1 MGSQRVS
8 DREHTASAEPDGA
21 DAHTP
26 EGVGPAG
33 SAAVVAEMRTTRQRR
48 RLGDTQWGELAYRV
62 YTTGFFVFVV
72 VIMVSG
78 AIGDRPASQSA
89 IERAGEVG
97 PAWAGLLLGVV
108 LLAATR
114 SGSRGGPLALEE
126 ADVSHLLLSPADRS
140 RTLRRPVAGILGYGV
155 FTGLVVLALTGS
167 LLSQRFPGGTSE
179 FVWSGA
185 LFGAVLAAVALGA
198 TLFTAS
204 RLVPAWVVAGIA
216 GILVLWAVADL
227 ADRAPMAPTTFAG
240 RLLFW
245 PMEGAASGSAGL
257 GWVVVALALCAMGVH
272 FIGGLSIEAAR
283 RRTQLV
289 GQLRFAV
296 TQQDLRSVVL
306 LRRQL
311 ASEIPRRRRWFPW
324 PRSRRPGLA
333 VLDRD
338 MQSISHWPTVRILRV
353 FGLALVAALATRGV
367 FSGTTPLVV
376 VAGIAAFVAA
386 TDATEG
392 LSQEVDHPALLESYP
407 HEEGRIM
414 LEHLAAPVIT
424 LMFMGSAALLVV
436 YLLDPSAQV
445 LRVGAIT
452 VVCASLTAVAG
463 SAVSTVSQ
471 VDTGTDNAMAI
482 TPEVAG
488 PRLVMRTA
496 WPPLLATVGFLP
508 ALLAA
513 NASAG
518 SDPAGLAATAAL
530 PVFALVGIVAGWV
543 RLRTRIHQA
552 LAESMP
558 G

>member
-1 MGSQRVS
+1 M
-8 DREHTASAEPDGA
+8 
-21 DAHTP
+21 
-26 EGVGPAG
+26 
-33 SAAVVAEMRTTRQRR
+33 
-48 RLGDTQWGELAYRV
+48 
-62 YTTGFFVFVV
+62 
-72 VIMVSG
+72 
-78 AIGDRPASQSA
+78 
-89 IERAGEVG
+89 
-97 PAWAGLLLGVV
+97 
-108 LLAATR
+108 
-114 SGSRGGPLALEE
+114 
-126 ADVSHLLLSPADRS
+126 
-140 RTLRRPVAGILGYGV
+140 
-155 FTGLVVLALTGS
+155 
-167 LLSQRFPGGTSE
+167 
-179 FVWSGA
+179 
-185 LFGAVLAAVALGA
+185 
-198 TLFTAS
+198 
-204 RLVPAWVVAGIA
+204 
-216 GILVLWAVADL
+216 
-227 ADRAPMAPTTFAG
+227 
-240 RLLFW
+240 
-245 PMEGAASGSAGL
+245 
-257 GWVVVALALCAMGVH
+257 
-272 FIGGLSIEAAR
+272 
-283 RRTQLV
+283 
-289 GQLRFAV
+289 
-296 TQQDLRSVVL
+296 
-306 LRRQL
+306 
-311 ASEIPRRRRWFPW
+311 
-324 PRSRRPGLA
+324 
-333 VLDRD
+333 
-338 MQSISHWPTVRILRV
+338 RILRV